1 MTRILIIDDE
11 PQIIR
16 FLTISLSSQGY
27 DVIEARDGK
36 TGIAQAVL
44 AEPDIV
50 ILDLGLPDM
59 DGKQVMREIHLVKK
73 VPVLVLSVRS
83 SEQEKVQ
90 LLDMGAE
97 DYVVKP
103 FSVNELLAR
112 IRRILASRANAETVQ
127 DRRFDDGRLVVDFAA
142 RKVSLQDHTV
152 GLTKKEWAVLEML
165 MASPG
170 KLVTQ
175 SALLASIWGPTHVND
190 SQYLRNIVRQL
201 RIKLQDDASNPTYLE
216 TEPGIGYR
224 FLVQS

>member
-142 RKVSLQDHTV
+142 RQVSLQDHTV

>member
-1 MTRILIIDDE
+1 MTKILIIDDE

-27 DVIEARDGK
+27 DVIEARNGE
-36 TGIAQAVL
+36 TGIAQAAL
-44 AEPDIV
+44 AAPDLV

-59 DGKQVMREIHLVKK
+59 DGKHVLREILLNKK
-73 VPVLVLSVRS
+73 IPILVLSVRS

-90 LLDMGAE
+90 VLDMGAE

-112 IRRILASRANAETVQ
+112 IRRILASRLHLETPQ
-127 DRRFDDGRLVVDFAA
+127 NLRFDDGQLMVDFTAKLIKLHGA
-142 RKVSLQDHTV
+142 SVS
-152 GLTKKEWAVLEML
+152 LTKKEWAVLEML
-165 MASPG
+165 MSAPG

-175 SALLASIWGPTHVND
+175 SGLLSHIWGPSHTQD

-224 FLVQS
+224 FLVTD